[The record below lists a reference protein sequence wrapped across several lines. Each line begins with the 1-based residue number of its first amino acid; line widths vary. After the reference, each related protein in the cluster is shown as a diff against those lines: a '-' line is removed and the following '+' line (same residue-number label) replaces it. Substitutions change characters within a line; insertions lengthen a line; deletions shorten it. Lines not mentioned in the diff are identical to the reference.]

1 MEYKFKAMLSVL
13 FFAIAIGIA
22 ILFFVVTFKVTMK
35 ESREKRQFKKDFADL
50 KYKVDLLS
58 TPLTEKTDVTKNDD
72 NKMVFKSV
80 NENISFL
87 TANIKNVSDS
97 VNTLKAE
104 LNVKST
110 ELQANIQ
117 NTKDELIK
125 RSDET
130 ENAVKKVNILIDNT
144 VIQLNSLKKVTDEDR
159 AKIIEVV
166 KDLQTVKSKFKEL
179 QDKIDDLKLLFPD
192 YDFLIKI
199 RKFELEQDKKDIK

>member
-22 ILFFVVTFKVTMK
+22 ILFFVITFKITMK
-35 ESREKRQFKKDFADL
+35 ESREKQQFKKDFADL

-58 TPLTEKTDVTKNDD
+58 TPLIEKTDVTKNDD

-87 TANIKNVSDS
+87 TSNIKNVSDS

-144 VIQLNSLKKVTDEDR
+144 VVQLNSLKKVTDEDR

-179 QDKIDDLKLLFPD
+179 QDKINDLKLLFPD

-199 RKFELEQDKKDIK
+199 RKFELEQTKKDIK